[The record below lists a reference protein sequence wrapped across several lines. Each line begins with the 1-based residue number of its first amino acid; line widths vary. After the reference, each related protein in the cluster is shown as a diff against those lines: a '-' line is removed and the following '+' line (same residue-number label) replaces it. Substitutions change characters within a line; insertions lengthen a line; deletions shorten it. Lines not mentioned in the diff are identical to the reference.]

1 MQIIKYIIIQF
12 YCSFFCF
19 VFNKLVR
26 SRHPKLPSTLLAEK
40 VNYSSTKLDK
50 SKQAD
55 FCYVF
60 CTKHKSK
67 LKKYV
72 SKFLSHVGLFA

>member
-12 YCSFFCF
+12 YCF
-19 VFNKLVR
+19 VFNKLIR
-26 SRHPKLPSTLLAEK
+26 SCHPKLPSSLLAEK